1 MITKNYQFWI
11 SYLAVWLLFALGL
24 VVVGIWRREI
34 QLSGYTLLA
43 IIGNVAP
50 GVLLGILVIKLCSR
64 LKWENRQRAKFLI
77 VHILLAIIFASLW
90 CVFAIVDLSILTFAT
105 SKVGWKIVWMS
116 STALNFRFFLG
127 LMTYL
132 TIASAVYAR
141 EFNEQ
146 LQIEERRSAELEMRA
161 VRAEAARS
169 QAELFALRAQL
180 NPHFLFNTLHS
191 LMALVRYHPQ
201 LAEDALERLSE
212 MLRYTLGEK
221 RELNAGTNLVS
232 LREEWQFVQ
241 NYLTLEKMR
250 LEKRLITEFSVSDSA
265 LDCFLPAFTLQTIV
279 ENAVKHGIAP
289 RAETGTI
296 FIAAEKKEDCLEIEV
311 RDNGRGAAEDFSFGN
326 GMGLSLVQ
334 KQLEI
339 YYGENAQLIVDTAP
353 QKGFTVK
360 ISLPAKFVSVEQQ
373 KEVGKI
379 EDSHVPRRG

>member
-1 MITKNYQFWI
+1 MRMTTKNYQFWVI
-11 SYLAVWLLFALGL
+11 YLAGWLLFSLSL
-24 VVVGIWRREI
+24 VVLAAWRRDI
-34 QLSGYTLLA
+34 QLSGYTLIA
-43 IIGNVAP
+43 IVGNVAP
-50 GVLLGILVIKLCSR
+50 AVLLGILVVKLCSR
-64 LKWENRQRAKFLI
+64 LKWKNRKLPKFLI
-77 VHILLAIIFASLW
+77 GHILLAIIFATLW
-90 CVFAIVDLSILTFAT
+90 CVFAIVNLSILTFAI

-116 STALNFRFFLG
+116 SIALNFRFFLG
-127 LMTYL
+127 LMAYL
-132 TIASAVYAR
+132 TISSAVYAR
-141 EFNEQ
+141 EFNKQ

-161 VRAEAARS
+161 ARAEAARS

-221 RELNAGTNLVS
+221 REANAETNLVS
-232 LREEWQFVQ
+232 LREEWRFVQ

-250 LEKRLITEFSVSDSA
+250 LAKRLTTEFWVTDTA
-265 LDCFLPAFTLQTIV
+265 LDCSLPAFTLQIVV

-289 RAETGTI
+289 RSQPGTI
-296 FIAAEKKEDCLEIEV
+296 VIAAEKKGEFLQIEV
-311 RDNGRGAAEDFSFGN
+311 KDNGHGASEDFSYGN

-339 YYGENAQLIVDTAP
+339 YYGDKALLTVETAP

-360 ISLPAKFVSVEQQ
+360 ISLPAKHISVEKRK
-373 KEVGKI
+373 KEEII
-379 EDSHVPRRG
+379 EDSHAHR